1 MYNGCTICHHS
12 DVQASPH
19 LLSPWWQNMP
29 QLLRQTDENEA
40 VRAQVLTS
48 TMISGMSGSEGG
60 FLDSGLACS
69 FSRNSRS
76 YCFLPSGFAGDHWP
90 VNVGTTKLP
99 LRHRHAAP
107 YTLELKVLGL
117 DGSTGCTR
125 VMWSVGTTSSVSK
138 PTATLHI
145 FSNFIWYTGLHRCSN
160 TNTSTH
166 PILSYYDELMLN
178 VLRCQLTY

>member
-1 MYNGCTICHHS
+1 MYNGCKICHHS
-12 DVQASPH
+12 FGHHSNVQASLH

-29 QLLRQTDENEA
+29 QPLYQTDENEA
-40 VRAQVLTS
+40 NEAVWAQILTS

-90 VNVGTTKLP
+90 VNIGTKGLP
-99 LRHRHAAP
+99 LRHRCAAP
-107 YTLELKVLGL
+107 YTLELKVQGL
-117 DGSTGCTR
+117 EGSTGCTR
-125 VMWSVGTTSSVSK
+125 VMRSIGTTSSVSK

-145 FSNFIWYTGLHRCSN
+145 LPNFIWYTGLHRCSD

-166 PILSYYDELMLN
+166 LITRY
-178 VLRCQLTY
+178 

>member
-1 MYNGCTICHHS
+1 
-12 DVQASPH
+12 
-19 LLSPWWQNMP
+19 MP

-48 TMISGMSGSEGG
+48 TMISGMSGSKGG

-90 VNVGTTKLP
+90 VNIGTTRLP

-117 DGSTGCTR
+117 DGSTECTR
-125 VMWSVGTTSSVSK
+125 VM
-138 PTATLHI
+138 
-145 FSNFIWYTGLHRCSN
+145 
-160 TNTSTH
+160 
-166 PILSYYDELMLN
+166 
-178 VLRCQLTY
+178 